1 MIVCE
6 CIQSFQQSRIWFA
19 CTGLHPSD
27 SVLKQTFTDTYCT
40 VCLVMGGL
48 FVTMFL
54 ALCFGAVVAKS
65 TCSGSTCPDAAK
77 GGNLLQAKRST
88 VLTQNEGS
96 AFDPEVPH
104 GGPGGRL
111 RPSGRNLFYIDIVQG
126 WNYGQLSLL
135 NVAEGVPSKDS
146 L

>member
-1 MIVCE
+1 M
-6 CIQSFQQSRIWFA
+6 
-19 CTGLHPSD
+19 
-27 SVLKQTFTDTYCT
+27 
-40 VCLVMGGL
+40 
-48 FVTMFL
+48 TMFL
-54 ALCFGAVVAKS
+54 ALCFRAVVAKS
-65 TCSGSTCPDAAK
+65 TCSGSICPDAAK
-77 GGNLLQAKRST
+77 GGNLLQAKHST

-135 NVAEGVPSKDS
+135 NVAEGVPSPVFKNS
-146 L
+146 PPLL